1 MLPPPPES
9 SYSSLY
15 KLSVP
20 ACAAKRLSTG
30 CCCCSESFPDPPA
43 SPLPLPVSSP
53 FRPQGYLS
61 NLPVVSRSPR
71 EHKTNAV
78 FWHAALILGD
88 LFSRAEQQRGQRSSA
103 GAGLWEFSVQ
113 GRGLFYRGKPR
124 APGPSAEKIRGL
136 RVSGFPRACE
146 DTRV

>member
-1 MLPPPPES
+1 MLPPLPPES

-30 CCCCSESFPDPPA
+30 GCCCCSESFPDPPA

-53 FRPQGYLS
+53 VRPQGYLN

-71 EHKTNAV
+71 AHKTNGI
-78 FWHAALILGD
+78 FWYAALISGD
-88 LFSRAEQQRGQRSSA
+88 LFSRAEQRRGQRSSA

-113 GRGLFYRGKPR
+113 GRGLFYRGKCALALPW
-124 APGPSAEKIRGL
+124 AQAL
-136 RVSGFPRACE
+136 RKLEVCPPQPH
-146 DTRV
+146 TT